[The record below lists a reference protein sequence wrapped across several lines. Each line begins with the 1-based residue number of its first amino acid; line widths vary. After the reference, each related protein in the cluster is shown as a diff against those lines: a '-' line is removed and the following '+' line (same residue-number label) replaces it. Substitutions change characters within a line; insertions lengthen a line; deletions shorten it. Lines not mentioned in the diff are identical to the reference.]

1 VAYGVAGGDDE
12 GAEDAAVLGG
22 VEADAAHDEGVVT
35 GGAQDVRGGG
45 RGLEGPP
52 HRFRVHGAAAA
63 LRPAGE
69 EVGVGSTVKWASPL
83 VGWLVSRGTQVPPE
97 GQGQVETAEVQSMC
111 SAASRAR
118 NQLT

>member
-1 VAYGVAGGDDE
+1 
-12 GAEDAAVLGG
+12 
-22 VEADAAHDEGVVT
+22 
-35 GGAQDVRGGG
+35 
-45 RGLEGPP
+45 
-52 HRFRVHGAAAA
+52 
-63 LRPAGE
+63 
-69 EVGVGSTVKWASPL
+69 VKWASPL